1 MYVIDLITFKP
12 EYLEMKRK
20 IKVSTLQKA
29 LMNERKKGKSIGFVP
44 TMGALHKGH
53 MSLIRM
59 AREQCDVV
67 VCSIFVNPTQ
77 FNEKSDLKKYPRT
90 LKQDMEM
97 LIEEGTDYLF
107 HPSVDEVYPDG
118 EDISVEIDL
127 NGLDRQMEGAFRPGH
142 FAGVVQVVH
151 RLLDIVKPDQLFM
164 GQKDFQQF
172 TIIQHMIDQLKMPV
186 DLVVCPIM
194 REEDGLAMS
203 SRNRRLDPN
212 IRKKAGILNKTLK
225 WIKKNMDELT
235 PAQASKEAINKM
247 TIPGFKPEY
256 VTIINGHTL
265 KPIRSFDA
273 HDSVVV
279 CTAVWAGD
287 VRLIDNLILKK

>member
-1 MYVIDLITFKP
+1 
-12 EYLEMKRK
+12 MKRK

-29 LMNERKKGKSIGFVP
+29 ITKEHNKGKSVGFVP
-44 TMGALHKGH
+44 TMGALHEGH
-53 MSLIRM
+53 MSLIKM

-90 LKQDMEM
+90 LKQDMAM

-107 HPSVDEVYPDG
+107 HPSVDEIYPDG

-142 FAGVVQVVH
+142 FEGVVQVVH
-151 RLLDIVKPDQLFM
+151 RLLDIVKPDKLFM

-172 TIIQHMIDQLKMPV
+172 TIIQNMIDQLKMPV

-203 SRNRRLDPN
+203 SRNRRLDPD
-212 IRKKAGILNKTLK
+212 IRKKAGILNKSLK

-256 VTIINGHTL
+256 VTIINGKTL
-265 KPIRSFDA
+265 KPIRSFES
-273 HDSVVV
+273 HDYVVV
-279 CTAVWAGD
+279 CTAVWAGE